1 MNPYNKH
8 VQAEAPASHLP
19 TIVRHGSNTLSFL
32 IVCFWWVQHS
42 LRPLF
47 FILLWRCTAI
57 AITELMI
64 NEEIRDPQ
72 VRLIAENGDQLGIVD
87 VRAAQKMAD
96 ERELDLVK
104 ISPNSNPPVCKLMD
118 YGKYRFEMSKREKEQ
133 RKNQKI
139 IELKETRLS
148 ATIDVRDMEIKAKQ
162 TVKFLADGDKVKV
175 SIRFRGRQITHGE
188 IGMDVMTRFY
198 EMLGDSA
205 IKEREPKM
213 EGRSLFMI
221 LAPKAEKKTAEKAN
235 P

>member
-1 MNPYNKH
+1 
-8 VQAEAPASHLP
+8 
-19 TIVRHGSNTLSFL
+19 
-32 IVCFWWVQHS
+32 
-42 LRPLF
+42 
-47 FILLWRCTAI
+47 
-57 AITELMI
+57 MI

-72 VRLIAENGDQLGIVD
+72 VRLIGENGDQLGIVD
-87 VRAAQKMAD
+87 IRAAQRMAD
-96 ERELDLVK
+96 EKELDLVK
-104 ISPNSNPPVCKLMD
+104 IAPNSTPPVCKLMD

-139 IELKETRLS
+139 IELKEIRLS

-162 TVKFLADGDKVKV
+162 SVKFLADGDKVKV

-188 IGMDVMTRFY
+188 IGMDVMTRFF

-221 LAPKAEKKTAEKAN
+221 LAPKSEKK
-235 P
+235 

>member
-1 MNPYNKH
+1 M
-8 VQAEAPASHLP
+8 VGATQLAP
-19 TIVRHGSNTLSFL
+19 TI
-32 IVCFWWVQHS
+32 
-42 LRPLF
+42 

-162 TVKFLADGDKVKV
+162 TIRFLADGDKVKV

-221 LAPKAEKKTAEKAN
+221 LAPKAEKK
-235 P
+235 

>member
-1 MNPYNKH
+1 
-8 VQAEAPASHLP
+8 
-19 TIVRHGSNTLSFL
+19 
-32 IVCFWWVQHS
+32 
-42 LRPLF
+42 
-47 FILLWRCTAI
+47 
-57 AITELMI
+57 MI

-72 VRLIAENGDQLGIVD
+72 VRLIGENGDQLGIVD
-87 VRAAQKMAD
+87 IRAAQRMAD
-96 ERELDLVK
+96 EKELDLVK
-104 ISPNSNPPVCKLMD
+104 IAPNSTPPVCKLMD

-139 IELKETRLS
+139 IELKEIRLS

-188 IGMDVMTRFY
+188 IGMDVMTRFF

-221 LAPKAEKKTAEKAN
+221 LAPKSEKK
-235 P
+235 

>member
-1 MNPYNKH
+1 
-8 VQAEAPASHLP
+8 
-19 TIVRHGSNTLSFL
+19 
-32 IVCFWWVQHS
+32 
-42 LRPLF
+42 
-47 FILLWRCTAI
+47 
-57 AITELMI
+57 MI

-118 YGKYRFEMSKREKEQ
+118 YGKYRFEMGKREKEQ

-139 IELKETRLS
+139 IELKEVRLS

-162 TVKFLADGDKVKV
+162 SVKFLADGDKVKV

-221 LAPKAEKKTAEKAN
+221 LAPKAEKK
-235 P
+235 

>member
-1 MNPYNKH
+1 
-8 VQAEAPASHLP
+8 
-19 TIVRHGSNTLSFL
+19 
-32 IVCFWWVQHS
+32 
-42 LRPLF
+42 
-47 FILLWRCTAI
+47 
-57 AITELMI
+57 MI

-72 VRLIAENGDQLGIVD
+72 VRLIGETGDQLGIVD
-87 VRAAQKMAD
+87 VRDAQKMAD
-96 ERELDLVK
+96 DRELDLVK
-104 ISPNSNPPVCKLMD
+104 IAPNSTPPVCKLMD
-118 YGKYRFEMSKREKEQ
+118 YGKYRFETSKREKEQ

-162 TVKFLADGDKVKV
+162 TVRFLADGDKVKV

-188 IGMDVMTRFY
+188 IGMDVMTRFF

-221 LAPKAEKKTAEKAN
+221 LAPKAEKKPAEKVN

>member
-1 MNPYNKH
+1 
-8 VQAEAPASHLP
+8 
-19 TIVRHGSNTLSFL
+19 
-32 IVCFWWVQHS
+32 
-42 LRPLF
+42 
-47 FILLWRCTAI
+47 
-57 AITELMI
+57 MI

-72 VRLIAENGDQLGIVD
+72 VRLIGENGDQLGIVD
-87 VRAAQKMAD
+87 VRDAQKMAD

-104 ISPNSNPPVCKLMD
+104 IAPNSTPPVCKLMD
-118 YGKYRFEMSKREKEQ
+118 YGKYRFEMGKREKEQ

-139 IELKETRLS
+139 IELKEVRLS
-148 ATIDVRDMEIKAKQ
+148 ATIYVRDMEIKAKQ
-162 TVKFLADGDKVKV
+162 SVKFLADGDKVKV

-221 LAPKAEKKTAEKAN
+221 LAPKAEKK
-235 P
+235 

>member
-1 MNPYNKH
+1 MFKQKRPLLTCRRLSGM
-8 VQAEAPASHLP
+8 V
-19 TIVRHGSNTLSFL
+19 ITLFHFL
-32 IVCFWWVQHS
+32 IVCFMVGATQ
-42 LRPLF
+42 LAPTI

-87 VRAAQKMAD
+87 VREAQKMAD
-96 ERELDLVK
+96 DRELDLVK

-118 YGKYRFEMSKREKEQ
+118 YGKYRFEMSKRDKEQ

-162 TVKFLADGDKVKV
+162 TIKFLADGDKVKV

-221 LAPKAEKKTAEKAN
+221 LAPKAEKKPAEKVN
-235 P
+235 S

>member
-1 MNPYNKH
+1 
-8 VQAEAPASHLP
+8 
-19 TIVRHGSNTLSFL
+19 
-32 IVCFWWVQHS
+32 
-42 LRPLF
+42 
-47 FILLWRCTAI
+47 
-57 AITELMI
+57 MI

-72 VRLIAENGDQLGIVD
+72 VRLIGENGDQLGIVD
-87 VRAAQKMAD
+87 VRDAQKMAD

-104 ISPNSNPPVCKLMD
+104 IAPNSTPPVCKLMD
-118 YGKYRFEMSKREKEQ
+118 YGKYRFEMGKREKEQ

-139 IELKETRLS
+139 IELKEVRLS

-162 TVKFLADGDKVKV
+162 SVKFLADGDKVKV

-213 EGRSLFMI
+213 EGRRLFMI
-221 LAPKAEKKTAEKAN
+221 LAPKAEKK
-235 P
+235 

>member
-1 MNPYNKH
+1 
-8 VQAEAPASHLP
+8 
-19 TIVRHGSNTLSFL
+19 
-32 IVCFWWVQHS
+32 
-42 LRPLF
+42 
-47 FILLWRCTAI
+47 
-57 AITELMI
+57 MI

-72 VRLIAENGDQLGIVD
+72 VRLIGENGDQLGIVD
-87 VRAAQKMAD
+87 VRDAQKMAD

-104 ISPNSNPPVCKLMD
+104 IAPNSTPPVCKLMD
-118 YGKYRFEMSKREKEQ
+118 YGKYRFEMGKREKEQ

-139 IELKETRLS
+139 IELKEVRLS

-162 TVKFLADGDKVKV
+162 SVKFLADGDKVKV

>member
-1 MNPYNKH
+1 MWA
-8 VQAEAPASHLP
+8 QSDLRSH
-19 TIVRHGSNTLSFL
+19 F
-32 IVCFWWVQHS
+32 
-42 LRPLF
+42 
-47 FILLWRCTAI
+47 LLWRCTAI

-87 VRAAQKMAD
+87 VRTAQKMAD

-118 YGKYRFEMSKREKEQ
+118 YGKYRFEMGKREKEQ

-162 TVKFLADGDKVKV
+162 TVRFLAEGDKVKV

-188 IGMDVMTRFY
+188 IGMDVMTRFF

-221 LAPKAEKKTAEKAN
+221 LAPKAEKKPTA
-235 P
+235 